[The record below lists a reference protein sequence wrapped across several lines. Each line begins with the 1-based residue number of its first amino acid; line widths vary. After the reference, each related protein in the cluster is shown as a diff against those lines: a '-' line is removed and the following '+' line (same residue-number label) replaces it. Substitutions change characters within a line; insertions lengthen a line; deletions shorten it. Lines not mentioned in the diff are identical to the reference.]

1 MKVSPFMLFGI
12 FYIGISSVT
21 AQEKTSLTLNEA
33 INLAWTKSNE
43 VTLANTK
50 VKTKQ
55 YELQSK
61 KNNQYPDLKLSGQY
75 QRLTNAAVDFKI
87 NQNNSG
93 SQEPQPI
100 VNQLMIGQLNAS
112 VPVFSGFKIQNSIKV
127 YENLYEAEMATATQT
142 KEDIALRVI
151 DYYAGLYK
159 AQKTIELLKENQ
171 KSAQQ
176 RVTDFI
182 ELEKNGIIPK
192 NDLLKSQL
200 QASKI
205 QLSLDETNNN
215 LKIINFYLVTLLKL
229 NRETKLEIRESDF
242 ADFQMT
248 NIPTNDLPALEN
260 RKDLLAVRLQEKASE
275 ANIKIAKG
283 AYYPAIAIIGGYTAL
298 DLSNVIT
305 VQNAM
310 NIGVGISY
318 DLSAILKNG
327 TLVKLAE
334 NKFIEAQN
342 AEAILTDY
350 IKSQVQKAIEDYDLA
365 LKQNVVYGQA
375 VEQSSE
381 NYRIIKDKYDNGLSD
396 TNDLL
401 EADVEQLS
409 SKINKAL
416 ARANTIQKYY
426 ELLSVTGQLSQT
438 FTISKK

>member
-12 FYIGISSVT
+12 FFIGISYVT

-75 QRLTNAAVDFKI
+75 QRLANASVDFKI
-87 NQNNSG
+87 NQNNSS

-112 VPVFSGFKIQNSIKV
+112 VPVFSGFKIQNSIRV

-151 DYYAGLYK
+151 EYYAGLYK

-171 KSAQQ
+171 KRAEQ
-176 RVTDFI
+176 RVNDFI

-215 LKIINFYLVTLLKL
+215 LRIINFYLVTLLKL
-229 NRETKLEIRESDF
+229 SPDTKLEIRESDF

-248 NIPTNDLPALEN
+248 NIPTSELPALEN

-283 AYYPAIAIIGGYTAL
+283 AYYPAIAVIGGYTAL

-334 NKFIEAQN
+334 NKFIEAQYG
-342 AEAILTDY
+342 EAILTDY

-365 LKQNVVYGQA
+365 LKQSVVYGQA

-426 ELLSVTGQLSQT
+426 ELLAVTGQLSQT
-438 FTISKK
+438 FTLSKK

>member
-1 MKVSPFMLFGI
+1 MKVSQLMLFGI
-12 FYIGISSVT
+12 FFIGISST
-21 AQEKTSLTLNEA
+21 AAQEKTSLTLNEA

-50 VKTKQ
+50 VKTKK
-55 YELQSK
+55 YELQST

-75 QRLTNAAVDFKI
+75 QRLANASVDFKL
-87 NQNNSG
+87 NQNNNA
-93 SQEPQPI
+93 QQLPI

-112 VPVFSGFKIQNSIKV
+112 VPVFSGFKIQNSITV
-127 YENLYEAEMATATQT
+127 YENLYQAEMATASQT
-142 KEDIALRVI
+142 KEEIALQVI
-151 DYYAGLYK
+151 DNYASLYK

-171 KSAQQ
+171 KSAKQ
-176 RVTDFI
+176 RVKDFI
-182 ELEKNGIIPK
+182 ELEKNGIIPR
-192 NDLLKSQL
+192 NDLLKSKL

-229 NRETKLEIRESDF
+229 NPNTKLEIREEDF

-248 NIPTNDLPALEN
+248 NVPSNDLPALEN
-260 RKDLLAVRLQEKASE
+260 RKDLESIRFKGKASE
-275 ANIKIAKG
+275 ASIRIAKG
-283 AYYPAIAIIGGYTAL
+283 SYYPAIAIVGGYTAL

-334 NKFIEAQN
+334 NKFLEVQNSEAL
-342 AEAILTDY
+342 LTDY
-350 IKSQVQKAIEDYDLA
+350 IKIQVQKAIENYDLA
-365 LKQNVVYGQA
+365 LKQNVVYGEA
-375 VEQSSE
+375 EEQSTE
-381 NYRIIKDKYDNGLSD
+381 NYRIVKDKYDNGLSEI
-396 TNDLL
+396 TDLL

-409 SKINKAL
+409 SNINKAL
-416 ARANTIQKYY
+416 AKANTIQKYY

-438 FTISKK
+438 FNLAQK

>member
-1 MKVSPFMLFGI
+1 
-12 FYIGISSVT
+12 
-21 AQEKTSLTLNEA
+21 
-33 INLAWTKSNE
+33 
-43 VTLANTK
+43 
-50 VKTKQ
+50 
-55 YELQSK
+55 
-61 KNNQYPDLKLSGQY
+61 
-75 QRLTNAAVDFKI
+75 
-87 NQNNSG
+87 
-93 SQEPQPI
+93 
-100 VNQLMIGQLNAS
+100 
-112 VPVFSGFKIQNSIKV
+112 
-127 YENLYEAEMATATQT
+127 MATALQT
-142 KEDIALRVI
+142 KEEIALRVI
-151 DYYAGLYK
+151 DYYASLYK

-176 RVTDFI
+176 RVNDFI
-182 ELEKNGIIPK
+182 ALEKNGIIPR

-229 NRETKLEIRESDF
+229 NPDTKLEIRERDF

-248 NIPTNDLPALEN
+248 NIPENESPALEN
-260 RKDLLAVRLQEKASE
+260 RKDLEALRFQGKASE

-283 AYYPAIAIIGGYTAL
+283 SYYPAIALVGGYTAL

-310 NIGVGISY
+310 NIGIGLSY

-327 TLVKLAE
+327 TLVRLAE
-334 NKFIEAQN
+334 NKFLEVQN
-342 AEAILTDY
+342 SEAILTDY
-350 IKSQVQKAIEDYDLA
+350 IKIQVQKAIEDYDLA
-365 LKQNVVYGQA
+365 LKQDVVYGQA
-375 VEQSSE
+375 LEQSSE

-409 SKINKAL
+409 SKINKTL
-416 ARANTIQKYY
+416 AKANTIQKYY

-438 FTISKK
+438 FTISKL

>member
-1 MKVSPFMLFGI
+1 MKVSQFMLFGI
-12 FYIGISSVT
+12 FFIGISSVE

-50 VKTKQ
+50 VKTKK
-55 YELQSK
+55 YELQST
-61 KNNQYPDLKLSGQY
+61 KNSQYPDLKLSGQY
-75 QRLTNAAVDFKI
+75 QRLANASVDFKL
-87 NQNNSG
+87 NQNNSA
-93 SQEPQPI
+93 QQLPL
-100 VNQLMIGQLNAS
+100 VNQLMVGQLNAS
-112 VPVFSGFKIQNSIKV
+112 VPVFSGFKIQNSIAV
-127 YENLYEAEMATATQT
+127 NENLYQAEMATASQT
-142 KEDIALRVI
+142 KEEIALRVI
-151 DYYAGLYK
+151 DYYTSLYK

-176 RVTDFI
+176 RVKDFV
-182 ELEKNGIIPK
+182 ELEKNGIIPR

-200 QASKI
+200 QVSKI
-205 QLSLDETNNN
+205 QLNLDETYNN

-229 NRETKLEIRESDF
+229 NPETKLEIRESDF
-242 ADFQMT
+242 ADFQIT
-248 NIPTNDLPALEN
+248 TIPTNDQLALEN
-260 RKDLLAVRLQEKASE
+260 RKDLEAIRFQGKASE

-283 AYYPAIAIIGGYTAL
+283 SYYPAIAIIGGYTAL

-310 NIGVGISY
+310 NIGVGITY

-334 NKFIEAQN
+334 NKFLEVQNSEAM
-342 AEAILTDY
+342 LTDY
-350 IKSQVQKAIEDYDLA
+350 IKIQVQKSIEDYDLS
-365 LKQNVVYGQA
+365 LKQNEVYDQA

-416 ARANTIQKYY
+416 AKANTFQKYY

-438 FTISKK
+438 FNISKN

>member
-75 QRLTNAAVDFKI
+75 QRLTNATVDFKI
-87 NQNNSG
+87 NQNNAG
-93 SQEPQPI
+93 SKEPQPI

-127 YENLYEAEMATATQT
+127 YENLYEAEIATATQT

-200 QASKI
+200 QVSKI

-229 NRETKLEIRESDF
+229 NPETKLEIRESDF